1 MKPKNLIS
9 TLQGD
14 RALNILDRN
23 IGKEFKTLK
32 SHEIRVL
39 DAFCKDM
46 ISYGCEVGDFDGF
59 FVSYE
64 IPQISKEFD
73 LLRFGVDCVLNIE
86 LKSELKVANKHQKI
100 FDQLRKN
107 EYYLKFLG
115 KPTKIFAY
123 VENDGYYSYTPED
136 NKIEHIAPHVLS
148 VYMKTMVPDYTA
160 DPDRMFIP
168 SNYLVSPFNA
178 TAQFIKGE
186 YFLTSAQQK
195 IREEFLGEAEKQELS
210 FFCISANAGTGKTL
224 LLYDIAKEILN
235 RGKHV
240 KIIHCGLLNEGHKL
254 LRDNYSWDIVPIR
267 NISSQSEFIDLCGCD
282 YVFIDESQRIRQGQL
297 DALTKKA
304 VDCQIPLLF
313 SFDVKQYLR
322 GGETQNLTEYLENGF
337 PGLTTITRKLT
348 NKIRTNKAMA
358 SFITNLL
365 NIGRSKDN
373 LDYSGVSVEY
383 FGDSLDL
390 KSYIA
395 FLELKG
401 WVPITY
407 TTSQYDID
415 PYEQLSGICE
425 KNAHAVIGQEFS
437 KVAFVLDQNFS
448 YDETGALTAHPSYY
462 SARGML
468 YQIVTRVV
476 DELKV
481 IVFNNPPLYLKILE
495 IKSMGK

>member
-115 KPTKIFAY
+115 KPTRIFAY

-282 YVFIDESQRIRQGQL
+282 YVFIDESQRIRQG
-297 DALTKKA
+297 
-304 VDCQIPLLF
+304 
-313 SFDVKQYLR
+313 
-322 GGETQNLTEYLENGF
+322 
-337 PGLTTITRKLT
+337 
-348 NKIRTNKAMA
+348 
-358 SFITNLL
+358 
-365 NIGRSKDN
+365 
-373 LDYSGVSVEY
+373 
-383 FGDSLDL
+383 
-390 KSYIA
+390 
-395 FLELKG
+395 
-401 WVPITY
+401 
-407 TTSQYDID
+407 
-415 PYEQLSGICE
+415 
-425 KNAHAVIGQEFS
+425 
-437 KVAFVLDQNFS
+437 
-448 YDETGALTAHPSYY
+448 
-462 SARGML
+462 
-468 YQIVTRVV
+468 
-476 DELKV
+476 
-481 IVFNNPPLYLKILE
+481 
-495 IKSMGK
+495 

>member
-14 RALNILDRN
+14 RALNMLDRN

-115 KPTKIFAY
+115 KPTKIFAC

-254 LRDNYSWDIVPIR
+254 LRDNYGWDIVPIR
-267 NISSQSEFIDLCGCD
+267 NMILDNSDGSGALLPDQQQFIKAFENKLSSLLSQKQNEAKQLEIEAVRQREVD
-282 YVFIDESQRIRQGQL
+282 YKNALQEIEDFLSTDDRLVGMSKKGVRQEYADTLRIRWSEKIGQNI
-297 DALTKKA
+297 TQK
-304 VDCQIPLLF
+304 
-313 SFDVKQYLR
+313 DVRIIVERVYLR
-322 GGETQNLTEYLENGF
+322 RMTNQN
-337 PGLTTITRKLT
+337 
-348 NKIRTNKAMA
+348 A
-358 SFITNLL
+358 
-365 NIGRSKDN
+365 
-373 LDYSGVSVEY
+373 
-383 FGDSLDL
+383 
-390 KSYIA
+390 
-395 FLELKG
+395 
-401 WVPITY
+401 
-407 TTSQYDID
+407 
-415 PYEQLSGICE
+415 
-425 KNAHAVIGQEFS
+425 
-437 KVAFVLDQNFS
+437 
-448 YDETGALTAHPSYY
+448 
-462 SARGML
+462 
-468 YQIVTRVV
+468 
-476 DELKV
+476 
-481 IVFNNPPLYLKILE
+481 
-495 IKSMGK
+495 